1 MVIHS
6 DARPFSC
13 PHCASTFK
21 RKDKLKYH
29 LDHVHSA
36 RLSERPLPALGEDK
50 MAPAPFEEPSKSY
63 DTEPKSAPTN
73 VCVPVTLVPVH
84 LAVRAQRDH
93 RVAPAPSSQTH
104 GSVDVQPLGR
114 QQSSAYQPPA
124 ELAFLEKYALS
135 SPPNSSVHALRPDQM
150 MDQRD
155 QSYLG
160 TLLGL
165 DSSSVQNISGSDHTR

>member
-13 PHCASTFK
+13 PHCTSTFK

-29 LDHVHSA
+29 LDHVHGA
-36 RLSERPLPALGEDK
+36 RLAERPLPMLGEDK
-50 MAPAPFEEPSKSY
+50 MAPAPFEEASKSF
-63 DTEPKSAPTN
+63 DGEPKSAPAN
-73 VCVPVTLVPVH
+73 VCLPVTFVPVH

-93 RVAPAPSSQTH
+93 RGAPPLSSQTH
-104 GSVDVQPLGR
+104 SSVAVQPLGR
-114 QQSSAYQPPA
+114 QQSSGYQPTT
-124 ELAFLEKYALS
+124 ELAFLEKYTLS
-135 SPPNSSVHALRPDQM
+135 SQPASSVHGLRPEQM
-150 MDQRD
+150 MEQRD

-165 DSSSVQNISGSDHTR
+165 DSSSVQNISSSDHTR

>member
-13 PHCASTFK
+13 PHCTSTFK

-29 LDHVHSA
+29 MDHVHSA
-36 RLSERPLPALGEDK
+36 QLAERPLPDKLG
-50 MAPAPFEEPSKSY
+50 PAPFEEASKS
-63 DTEPKSAPTN
+63 TAAN

-84 LAVRAQRDH
+84 VAVRAQHDH
-93 RVAPAPSSQTH
+93 RVAPALSSQTQ
-104 GSVDVQPLGR
+104 GSAEVPPLGR
-114 QQSSAYQPPA
+114 QQNSGYQPPT
-124 ELAFLEKYALS
+124 ELAFLEKYALGG
-135 SPPNSSVHALRPDQM
+135 PPASSVHALRPDPM
-150 MDQRD
+150 MEQRD

-165 DSSSVQNISGSDHTR
+165 DSSSVQNVSSSDHAR

>member
-6 DARPFSC
+6 DARPFGC
-13 PHCASTFK
+13 PHCTSTFK

-36 RLSERPLPALGEDK
+36 RLSEHSGDK
-50 MAPAPFEEPSKSY
+50 PGPAPFEEPRY
-63 DTEPKSAPTN
+63 DAEPKSAPAS
-73 VCVPVTLVPVH
+73 VCVPVTLLH
-84 LAVRAQRDH
+84 LAVRAERDQRA
-93 RVAPAPSSQTH
+93 APALSPPAP
-104 GSVDVQPLGR
+104 GGVQAPPPGR
-114 QQSSAYQPPA
+114 QQNSGYQPST
-124 ELAFLEKYALS
+124 ELAFLEKYALGS
-135 SPPNSSVHALRPDQM
+135 QPAGAAHALRPDQM

-165 DSSSVQNISGSDHTR
+165 DSTSMHNIASSDHTR

>member
-13 PHCASTFK
+13 PHCTSTFK

-36 RLSERPLPALGEDK
+36 RLTERPLTALGEDK

-63 DTEPKSAPTN
+63 DSEPKTAATN
-73 VCVPVTLVPVH
+73 VCVPVTLVPVQ
-84 LAVRAQRDH
+84 LAVRAHSDH
-93 RVAPAPSSQTH
+93 SVAPPLSSQTR
-104 GSVDVQPLGR
+104 GR
-114 QQSSAYQPPA
+114 QQNSGYQTA
-124 ELAFLEKYALS
+124 TELAFLEKYALS
-135 SPPNSSVHALRPDQM
+135 GQPSSSVHGPRPEQM
-150 MDQRD
+150 LDQRD

-165 DSSSVQNISGSDHTR
+165 DSTSVQNISSSDHTR

>member
-13 PHCASTFK
+13 PHCTSTFK

-36 RLSERPLPALGEDK
+36 RLAERPLTALGEDK
-50 MAPAPFEEPSKSY
+50 MAPAPFEETSKSY
-63 DTEPKSAPTN
+63 DTEPKSAPTD
-73 VCVPVTLVPVH
+73 VCVPVTLVPAQ

-93 RVAPAPSSQTH
+93 REAPPLSSQTH
-104 GSVDVQPLGR
+104 AGADKYWLSGQP
-114 QQSSAYQPPA
+114 A
-124 ELAFLEKYALS
+124 
-135 SPPNSSVHALRPDQM
+135 SSVHGPRPEQM
-150 MDQRD
+150 MEQRH

-165 DSSSVQNISGSDHTR
+165 DSSSVQNISSSDHTR

>member
-13 PHCASTFK
+13 PHCTSTFK

-36 RLSERPLPALGEDK
+36 RLAERPLTALGEDK
-50 MAPAPFEEPSKSY
+50 MAPAPFEEASESY
-63 DTEPKSAPTN
+63 EAEPKAAPAD
-73 VCVPVTLVPVH
+73 VCVPVTLVPVQ

-93 RVAPAPSSQTH
+93 REAPPLSSQTH
-104 GSVDVQPLGR
+104 GGADAQARGR
-114 QQSSAYQPPA
+114 QPDSGYQPTT
-124 ELAFLEKYALS
+124 ELAFLDKYALS
-135 SPPNSSVHALRPDQM
+135 GQPAGSVHAPRPEQM
-150 MDQRD
+150 MEQRH

-165 DSSSVQNISGSDHTR
+165 DSSSVQNIPSSDHTR

>member
-13 PHCASTFK
+13 PHCTSTFK

-36 RLSERPLPALGEDK
+36 RLDK

-93 RVAPAPSSQTH
+93 RVAPALSSQTH

-165 DSSSVQNISGSDHTR
+165 DSSSVQNISSSDHTR

>member
-13 PHCASTFK
+13 SHCTSTFK

-29 LDHVHSA
+29 LDHVHSTCT
-36 RLSERPLPALGEDK
+36 GK
-50 MAPAPFEEPSKSY
+50 TAPAPFEEPSKSY
-63 DTEPKSAPTN
+63 DPEAKCAPAN

-84 LAVRAQRDH
+84 LAVRAQHDH
-93 RVAPAPSSQTH
+93 RVAPPLSSQSH
-104 GSVDVQPLGR
+104 GSVEAQPLGR
-114 QQSSAYQPPA
+114 QQSSGYQPAA
-124 ELAFLEKYALS
+124 ELAFLEKYALGS
-135 SPPNSSVHALRPDQM
+135 QPASAAHGLRPDQM

-165 DSSSVQNISGSDHTR
+165 DSSSVQNISSSDHTH

>member
-13 PHCASTFK
+13 PHCTSTFK

-36 RLSERPLPALGEDK
+36 RLAERPLPALGKDK
-50 MAPAPFEEPSKSY
+50 MAPAPFEEPSKPY

-84 LAVRAQRDH
+84 LAVKAQRDH
-93 RVAPAPSSQTH
+93 RGAPALPSQTH
-104 GSVDVQPLGR
+104 GSVDAQPLGR
-114 QQSSAYQPPA
+114 QQSSSYQPTT

-135 SPPNSSVHALRPDQM
+135 SQPASSVHALRPDQM
-150 MDQRD
+150 LDQREP
-155 QSYLG
+155 SYLG
-160 TLLGL
+160 SLLGL
-165 DSSSVQNISGSDHTR
+165 DSSSVHNISSSDHTR